1 MIDVINLTKKY
12 GDLLVLDDIS
22 TTIKE
27 GEKVVIVGPSGG
39 GKSTFLRCLNVLED
53 PTSGRVMFM
62 GNDLVDLKVD
72 INEQREMIGMVFQQ
86 FNLFNNLTVK
96 ENITLAPITIGKKRI
111 QQMKLQKIYVPA
123 YNKCVDIFGE
133 KHNSNITAKRVKL
146 EEEIAKLNDMLLPIN
161 EQWEKTKVI
170 KEKEGKK
177 YATYDENLTKKKL
190 QLTAKIEKK
199 VRKLSHLLPYEKKE
213 IICPAFATVKE
224 VKENA
229 EREANILLEKIGL
242 LDKADVYPST
252 LSGGQKQR
260 VAIARAL
267 AMKPKVLLFDE
278 PTSALDPEMVGEV
291 LTLIKQVADEG
302 MTMAIV
308 THEMGFAKEVAT
320 RVLFMA
326 EGKILEE
333 NTPDKFFSEPNHPR
347 LKEFLSNILD

>member
-22 TTIKE
+22 TTINE
-27 GEKVVIVGPSGG
+27 GEKVVVVGPSGG

-53 PTSGRVMFM
+53 PTSGRIMFM

-86 FNLFNNLTVK
+86 FNLFNNFTVK
-96 ENITLAPITIGKKRI
+96 ENITLAPITIGKKAIR
-111 QQMKLQKIYVPA
+111 QMKVQKVYVPV
-123 YNKCVDIFGE
+123 YNKLIDLFGK
-133 KHNSNITAKRVKL
+133 KHNATIDQKRKKL
-146 EEEIAKLNDMLLPIN
+146 EDEIECLKNSLAPLTEE
-161 EQWEKTKVI
+161 WEKTKVI

-177 YATYDENLTKKKL
+177 YATYDENLTKQKL
-190 QLTAKIEKK
+190 SLSGKIEKK
-199 VRKLSHLLPYEKKE
+199 ERKLSHLLPYEKKE
-213 IICPAFATVKE
+213 IITPEFASVKE
-224 VKENA
+224 VVDNA
-229 EREANILLEKIGL
+229 EKEANILLERIGL

-291 LTLIKQVADEG
+291 LELIKQVADEG
-302 MTMAIV
+302 MTMVIV
-308 THEMGFAKEVAT
+308 THEMGFAREVAT
-320 RVLFMA
+320 RILFMA

-333 NTPDKFFSEPNHPR
+333 NTPDKFFTEPNHPR
-347 LKEFLSNILD
+347 LKEFLANILD